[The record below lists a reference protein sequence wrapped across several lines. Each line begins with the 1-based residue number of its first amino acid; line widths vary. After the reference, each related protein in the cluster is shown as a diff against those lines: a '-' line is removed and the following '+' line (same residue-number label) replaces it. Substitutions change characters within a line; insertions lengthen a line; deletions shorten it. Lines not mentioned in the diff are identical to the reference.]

1 MLVLYGFPPL
11 HNVFYYNMIK
21 YYVRYNHLKQHS
33 NTFMISY
40 HRYLKKA
47 QNLDA
52 KLQAAFEK
60 IEAFNVEE
68 ESFGWDSTQYPLRQ
82 QVLNTLK
89 PYLSL
94 YEMTVEFNNKY
105 K

>member
-1 MLVLYGFPPL
+1 
-11 HNVFYYNMIK
+11 MITAHILFE
-21 YYVRYNHLKQHS
+21 YVHMSLSH
-33 NTFMISY
+33 

-68 ESFGWDSTQYPLRQ
+68 ESFGWDTTQYPMRQ

-89 PYLSL
+89 PYLQL

-105 K
+105 KYVLIANHNKI

>member
-1 MLVLYGFPPL
+1 MSLS
-11 HNVFYYNMIK
+11 H
-21 YYVRYNHLKQHS
+21 
-33 NTFMISY
+33 

-68 ESFGWDSTQYPLRQ
+68 ESFGWDTTQYPMRQ

-89 PYLSL
+89 PYLQL

-105 K
+105 KYVLIANHNKI

>member
-1 MLVLYGFPPL
+1 
-11 HNVFYYNMIK
+11 MITVHILFE
-21 YYVRYNHLKQHS
+21 YVRMSLSH
-33 NTFMISY
+33 

-68 ESFGWDSTQYPLRQ
+68 ESFGWDTTQYPMRQ

-89 PYLSL
+89 PYLQL

-105 K
+105 KYVLIANHNKI